1 MFDKKNT
8 GISFFVECSES
19 VSFMKKFLPYYPM
32 LKPVLG
38 TFFIALLCG
47 AISGIASGFGLPLML
62 KKVLPVLFGGG
73 EPQDLVL
80 LDFDS
85 SQANF
90 GGVSVEW
97 IPDLH
102 IVVPADYLLIFALV
116 LMPLVFVI
124 RGAAMFGNTY
134 LLNLC
139 GIRVLEAIRM
149 KLFTHLQHLHLG
161 FFGKNKSGDLLS
173 RTTGDTMLV
182 KTVLVEVTNDLVIQ
196 PFTLI
201 GAVGFIVW
209 SAFQST
215 ATQQFLLS
223 LCVVPI
229 TVLPVQMIGK
239 RLVKRSKKMLVS
251 AGELSSVL
259 AESLQAPRE
268 IRAYNLEDRECSR
281 FRKCVRDFFTLQM
294 KCVKYDK
301 MLTPLIEIIA
311 AASISF
317 AVYQAAAA
325 DLDQDTV
332 IALVGALYFAYDP
345 IKKLGKI
352 NNRVKEGTAGLA
364 RLEEIW
370 QAPIEVADP
379 ASPHPLGI
387 VRGELNFKDVTFG
400 YDDVP
405 VLRGVSF
412 TAKPGETIALVGPSG
427 AGKSSLVNLIPRFY
441 DVSIGSVA
449 VDGIDVRDVRL
460 ADLRKNIAI
469 VSQEP
474 ILFNDT
480 IYNNIL
486 IGRLDATREEV
497 IEAAKRASALEF
509 IESLDNGWETVVG
522 ERGGRLSGGQRQR
535 IAVARAFLRNAPIL
549 ILDEATSALDTESEA
564 QIQESLEELL
574 HGRTTFMIAHRFSSI
589 RTAKRIL
596 VFDAGRIIADG
607 PHEEIY
613 ETCPL
618 YRGLYDQQ
626 AMEKVR

>member
-1 MFDKKNT
+1 
-8 GISFFVECSES
+8 
-19 VSFMKKFLPYYPM
+19 MKKFLPYYPM

-90 GGVSVEW
+90 GGVSAEW
-97 IPDLH
+97 LPDLH

-589 RTAKRIL
+589 RTARRIL

>member
-1 MFDKKNT
+1 
-8 GISFFVECSES
+8 
-19 VSFMKKFLPYYPM
+19 MKKFLPYYPM
-32 LKPVLG
+32 LKPVIG
-38 TFFIALLCG
+38 TFIIALLCG
-47 AISGIASGFGLPLML
+47 ALSGIASGFGLPLML
-62 KKVLPVLFGGG
+62 KKVLPVLFAGT
-73 EPQDLVL
+73 ETQDLELVN
-80 LDFDS
+80 FDS
-85 SQANF
+85 SQELF
-90 GGVSVEW
+90 GGISATW
-97 IPDLH
+97 LPDIHL
-102 IVVPADYLLIFALV
+102 VVPAGYVLIFALL
-116 LMPLVFVI
+116 LMPLVFII
-124 RGAAMFGNTY
+124 RGVAMFGNTY

-196 PFTLI
+196 PFTLV

-209 SAFQST
+209 SAFQSA

-223 LCVVPI
+223 LCVVPLS
-229 TVLPVQMIGK
+229 VLPVQFIGK
-239 RLVKRSKKMLVS
+239 RLLKRSKKMLVS

-259 AESLQAPRE
+259 SESLQAPRE
-268 IRAYNLEDRECSR
+268 IRAYNLEERECSR
-281 FRKCVRDFFTLQM
+281 FRKCVRDFFALQM

-311 AASISF
+311 ACSISF

-325 DLDQDTV
+325 KLDQDTV

-379 ASPHPLGI
+379 ANPHPLGT
-387 VRGELNFKDVTFG
+387 VRGEINFKDVTFG
-400 YDDVP
+400 YTDVP

-412 TAKPGETIALVGPSG
+412 EAKPGDTIALVGPSG

-497 IEAAKRASALEF
+497 IAAAKRASALEF

-535 IAVARAFLRNAPIL
+535 IAVARAFLRDAPIL

-564 QIQESLEELL
+564 QIQVSLEELVR
-574 HGRTTFMIAHRFSSI
+574 GRTTFMIAHRFSSI

-596 VFDAGRIIADG
+596 AFDEGKIVADG

-613 ETCPL
+613 ESCPL

-626 AMEKVR
+626 AMEKIS

>member
-1 MFDKKNT
+1 
-8 GISFFVECSES
+8 
-19 VSFMKKFLPYYPM
+19 MKKFLPYYPM
-32 LKPVLG
+32 LKPVIG
-38 TFFIALLCG
+38 TFIIALLCG
-47 AISGIASGFGLPLML
+47 DLSGIASGFGLPLML
-62 KKVLPVLFGGG
+62 KKVIPVLFAGT
-73 EPQDLVL
+73 ETQDLELVN
-80 LDFDS
+80 FDG
-85 SQANF
+85 SQELF
-90 GGVSVEW
+90 GGISATW
-97 IPDLH
+97 LPDIHL
-102 IVVPADYLLIFALV
+102 VVPAGYVLIFALL
-116 LMPLVFVI
+116 LMPLVFII
-124 RGAAMFGNTY
+124 RGVAMFGNTY

-196 PFTLI
+196 PFTLV

-209 SAFQST
+209 SAFQSA

-223 LCVVPI
+223 LCVVPLS
-229 TVLPVQMIGK
+229 VLPVQFIGK
-239 RLVKRSKKMLVS
+239 RLLKRSKKMLVS

-259 AESLQAPRE
+259 SESLQAPRE
-268 IRAYNLEDRECSR
+268 IRAYNLEERECSR
-281 FRKCVRDFFTLQM
+281 FRKCVRDFFALQM

-311 AASISF
+311 ACSISF

-325 DLDQDTV
+325 KLDQDTV

-379 ASPHPLGI
+379 ANPHPLGT
-387 VRGELNFKDVTFG
+387 VRGEINFKDVTFG
-400 YDDVP
+400 YTDVP

-412 TAKPGETIALVGPSG
+412 EAKPGDTIALVGPSG

-497 IEAAKRASALEF
+497 IAAAKRASALEF

-535 IAVARAFLRNAPIL
+535 IAVARAFLRDAPIL

-564 QIQESLEELL
+564 QIQVSLEELIR
-574 HGRTTFMIAHRFSSI
+574 GRTTFMIAHRFSSI

-596 VFDAGRIIADG
+596 VFDEGKIVADG

-613 ETCPL
+613 ESCPL

-626 AMEKVR
+626 AMEKIS

>member
-1 MFDKKNT
+1 
-8 GISFFVECSES
+8 
-19 VSFMKKFLPYYPM
+19 MKKFLPYYPM

-90 GGVSVEW
+90 GGVSAEW
-97 IPDLH
+97 LPDLH

-486 IGRLDATREEV
+486 IGRLDSTREEV

>member
-1 MFDKKNT
+1 
-8 GISFFVECSES
+8 
-19 VSFMKKFLPYYPM
+19 MKKFLPYYPM
-32 LKPVLG
+32 LKPVIG
-38 TFFIALLCG
+38 TFVIALLCG
-47 AISGIASGFGLPLML
+47 ALSGIASGFGLPLML
-62 KKVLPVLFGGG
+62 KKVLPVLFAGT
-73 EPQDLVL
+73 EPQDLELVN
-80 LDFDS
+80 FDS
-85 SQANF
+85 SQELF
-90 GGVSVEW
+90 GGISATWLPDIHLV
-97 IPDLH
+97 IPANY
-102 IVVPADYLLIFALV
+102 VLIFALV
-116 LMPLVFVI
+116 LMPLVFII
-124 RGAAMFGNTY
+124 RGATMFGNTY

-196 PFTLI
+196 PFTLV

-209 SAFQST
+209 SAFQSE

-223 LCVVPI
+223 LCVVPLS
-229 TVLPVQMIGK
+229 VLPVQIIGK
-239 RLVKRSKKMLVS
+239 RLLKRSKKMLVS

-259 AESLQAPRE
+259 SESLQAPRE

-281 FRKCVRDFFTLQM
+281 FRKCVRDFFALQM

-311 AASISF
+311 ACSISF

-325 DLDQDTV
+325 KLDQDTV

-379 ASPHPLGI
+379 ANPHPLGT
-387 VRGELNFKDVTFG
+387 VRGEINFKDVTFG
-400 YDDVP
+400 YNDVP

-412 TAKPGETIALVGPSG
+412 EAKPGDTIALVGPSG

-497 IEAAKRASALEF
+497 VAAAKRASALEF
-509 IESLDNGWETVVG
+509 IESLDNGWDTVVG

-564 QIQESLEELL
+564 QIQVSLEELVR
-574 HGRTTFMIAHRFSSI
+574 GRTTFMIAHRFSSI

-596 VFDAGRIIADG
+596 VFDEGKIIADG

-613 ETCPL
+613 ESCPL

-626 AMEKVR
+626 AMEKIS

>member
-1 MFDKKNT
+1 
-8 GISFFVECSES
+8 
-19 VSFMKKFLPYYPM
+19 M
-32 LKPVLG
+32 LKPVIG
-38 TFFIALLCG
+38 TFIIALLCG
-47 AISGIASGFGLPLML
+47 SISGIASGFGLPLML
-62 KKVLPVLFGGG
+62 KKVLPVLFGTG
-73 EPQDLVL
+73 EKQDLVL
-80 LDFDS
+80 LNFDS
-85 SQANF
+85 SKEIF
-90 GGVSVEW
+90 GGITATWLPDIHLV
-97 IPDLH
+97 IPAQY
-102 IVVPADYLLIFALV
+102 VLLFALL
-116 LMPLVFVI
+116 LMPLVFII

-139 GIRVLEAIRM
+139 GIRVLESIRM

-209 SAFQST
+209 SALQSE

-223 LCVVPI
+223 LCVVPLS
-229 TVLPVQMIGK
+229 VLPVQFIGK

-281 FRKCVRDFFTLQM
+281 FRKCVRDFFKLQM

-311 AASISF
+311 ACSISF

-325 DLDQDTV
+325 KLDQDTV

-352 NNRVKEGTAGLA
+352 NNRIKEGSAGLA

-379 ASPHPLGI
+379 ENPHPLGL
-387 VRGELNFKDVTFG
+387 VRGEIDFKGVTFG
-400 YDDVP
+400 YNDVP
-405 VLRGVSF
+405 VLRSVSF
-412 TAKPGETIALVGPSG
+412 AARPGDTIALVGPSG

-441 DVSIGSVA
+441 DVSIGSVS

-460 ADLRKNIAI
+460 AELRKNIAI

-480 IYNNIL
+480 IYNNVL

-497 IEAAKRASALEF
+497 IAAAKRASALEF
-509 IESLDNGWETVVG
+509 IESLEHGWDTIVG

-535 IAVARAFLRNAPIL
+535 IAVARAFLRDAPIL

-564 QIQESLEELL
+564 QIQESLEELVR
-574 HGRTTFMIAHRFSSI
+574 GRTTFMIAHRFSSI

-596 VFDAGRIIADG
+596 VFDAGKIIADG

-613 ETCPL
+613 ESCPL

-626 AMEKVR
+626 AMEKLS

>member
-1 MFDKKNT
+1 
-8 GISFFVECSES
+8 
-19 VSFMKKFLPYYPM
+19 MKKFLPYYPM

-90 GGVSVEW
+90 GGVSAEW
-97 IPDLH
+97 LPDLH

-325 DLDQDTV
+325 NLDQDTV

-449 VDGIDVRDVRL
+449 VDGIDVRDARL

>member
-1 MFDKKNT
+1 
-8 GISFFVECSES
+8 
-19 VSFMKKFLPYYPM
+19 MKKFLPYYPM
-32 LKPVLG
+32 LKPVIG
-38 TFFIALLCG
+38 TFIIALLCG
-47 AISGIASGFGLPLML
+47 SISGIASGFGLPLML
-62 KKVLPVLFGGG
+62 KKVLPVLFGAG
-73 EPQDLVL
+73 EKQDLVL
-80 LDFDS
+80 INFDS
-85 SQANF
+85 SK
-90 GGVSVEW
+90 E
-97 IPDLH
+97 
-102 IVVPADYLLIFALV
+102 IFAGITATWLPDIHLV
-116 LMPLVFVI
+116 IPAQYVLLFALLLMPLVFIV
-124 RGAAMFGNTY
+124 RGVAMFGNTY

-139 GIRVLEAIRM
+139 GIRVLESIRM

-201 GAVGFIVW
+201 GAVGFIIW
-209 SAFQST
+209 SALQSE

-223 LCVVPI
+223 LCVVPLS
-229 TVLPVQMIGK
+229 VLPVQFIGK

-281 FRKCVRDFFTLQM
+281 FRKCVRDFFALQM

-311 AASISF
+311 ACSISF

-325 DLDQDTV
+325 KLDQDTV

-352 NNRVKEGTAGLA
+352 NNRIKEGSAGLA

-379 ASPHPLGI
+379 ENPHPLGL
-387 VRGELNFKDVTFG
+387 VRGEIDFKDVTFG
-400 YDDVP
+400 YNDVP
-405 VLRGVSF
+405 VLRSVSF
-412 TAKPGETIALVGPSG
+412 AARPGDTIALVGPSG

-441 DVSIGSVA
+441 DVSIGSVS

-460 ADLRKNIAI
+460 AELRKNIAI

-480 IYNNIL
+480 IYNNVL

-497 IEAAKRASALEF
+497 IAAAKRASALEF
-509 IESLDNGWETVVG
+509 IESLEHGWDTIVG

-535 IAVARAFLRNAPIL
+535 IAVARAFLRDAPIL

-564 QIQESLEELL
+564 QIQESLEELVR
-574 HGRTTFMIAHRFSSI
+574 GRTTFMIAHRFSSI

-596 VFDAGRIIADG
+596 VFDAGKIIADG

-613 ETCPL
+613 ESCPL

-626 AMEKVR
+626 AMEKLS